1 MAEDVL
7 IDPPKAV
14 PEDALDR
21 LFHGPLEEFTSAR
34 NELAKSLRSD
44 GEAEAADWVK
54 SLRKPSR
61 GAWLVNQLATRK
73 ADQVSGL
80 LEVGELRAAQ
90 EEMLAGATDREKL
103 RETAR
108 REQEAVDSL
117 LRTADAIGREHGV
130 GAQILTRVG
139 ETLQAAAGDPE
150 LAEAIRRG
158 RVTKEQRAA
167 SIGLVGPV
175 SAPAPAR
182 KGKREDAAAER
193 RARQQQAKRR
203 KAERKLDTAER
214 KLERERR
221 SSSAPARR
229 SRRPS
234 NESTRPSSTPTRR
247 DAPWRSSRGLKPLPP
262 GMTRPWRAGR
272 RQGRLT
278 RPSTTTRRST
288 RRANPAAPTPTC
300 FRRSSRST

>member
-1 MAEDVL
+1 MAEDVV

-14 PEDALDR
+14 PEDELDR

-61 GAWLVNQLATRK
+61 GAWLVNQLAARK
-73 ADQVSGL
+73 AKEVGGL
-80 LEVGELRAAQ
+80 LEVGEELRAAQ

-103 RETAR
+103 REAAR

-117 LRTADAIGREHGV
+117 LRTADALGREHGV

-167 SIGLVGPV
+167 SIGLVGPA

-182 KGKREDAAAER
+182 KRRRDDTAAER

-203 KAERKLDTAER
+203 KEAERKLATAER
-214 KLERERR
+214 KLERERAKLER
-221 SSSAPARR
+221 AREAVEEAEQRVHSAELDANAARR
-229 SRRPS
+229 ALD
-234 NESTRPSSTPTRR
+234 EI
-247 DAPWRSSRGLKPLPP
+247 
-262 GMTRPWRAGR
+262 
-272 RQGRLT
+272 
-278 RPSTTTRRST
+278 
-288 RRANPAAPTPTC
+288 
-300 FRRSSRST
+300 

>member
-1 MAEDVL
+1 MAEDVV

-73 ADQVSGL
+73 ADQVRGL
-80 LEVGELRAAQ
+80 LEVGEELRAAQ

-139 ETLQAAAGDPE
+139 ETLQAAAADPE

-167 SIGLVGPV
+167 SIGLVRPA

-203 KAERKLDTAER
+203 KEAERKLDTAER
-214 KLERERR
+214 KLERERAKLER
-221 SSSAPARR
+221 AREAVEEAEQRVHSAELDANAARR
-229 SRRPS
+229 AL
-234 NESTRPSSTPTRR
+234 
-247 DAPWRSSRGLKPLPP
+247 DDI
-262 GMTRPWRAGR
+262 
-272 RQGRLT
+272 
-278 RPSTTTRRST
+278 
-288 RRANPAAPTPTC
+288 
-300 FRRSSRST
+300 

>member
-1 MAEDVL
+1 MAEDLV

-80 LEVGELRAAQ
+80 LEVGGELRAAQ

-103 RETAR
+103 REKAR

-167 SIGLVGPV
+167 SIGLVGPA

-182 KGKREDAAAER
+182 KAKREDAAAER

-203 KAERKLDTAER
+203 KEAERKLDTAER
-214 KLERERR
+214 KLERERAKLER
-221 SSSAPARR
+221 AREAVEEAEQRVHSAELDANSARR
-229 SRRPS
+229 AL
-234 NESTRPSSTPTRR
+234 EE
-247 DAPWRSSRGLKPLPP
+247 L
-262 GMTRPWRAGR
+262 
-272 RQGRLT
+272 
-278 RPSTTTRRST
+278 
-288 RRANPAAPTPTC
+288 
-300 FRRSSRST
+300 

>member
-1 MAEDVL
+1 MAEDLV

-14 PEDALDR
+14 PEDALNR

-73 ADQVSGL
+73 ADQVRGL
-80 LEVGELRAAQ
+80 LEVGEELRAAQ

-117 LRTADAIGREHGV
+117 LRTADALGREHGV

-139 ETLQAAAGDPE
+139 ETLQAAAADPE

-167 SIGLVGPV
+167 SIGLVRPA

-203 KAERKLDTAER
+203 KEAERKLDTAER
-214 KLERERR
+214 KLERERAKLER
-221 SSSAPARR
+221 AREAVEEAEQRVHSAELDANAARR
-229 SRRPS
+229 AL
-234 NESTRPSSTPTRR
+234 
-247 DAPWRSSRGLKPLPP
+247 DDI
-262 GMTRPWRAGR
+262 
-272 RQGRLT
+272 
-278 RPSTTTRRST
+278 
-288 RRANPAAPTPTC
+288 
-300 FRRSSRST
+300 